1 MENVDNNEEPQS
13 LPSAGARLRA
23 AREAAGLSR
32 SDLALRTKIAERHLI
47 AIEEDRFG
55 DLAARTYAVG
65 FARSYARAVGISE
78 TEIAEEVRQQLDA
91 EAHDRPAVAPSFE
104 PGDPARVPSARLAW
118 AAAIGVVIV
127 IGLLLF
133 FWSSYLRPEG
143 ALPSLV
149 DEGATES
156 TSPAVASVPTVAP
169 APAPAP
175 ATATGPIVLTAAA
188 DQVWI
193 KVTDAAGAQVVQKE
207 LVHGE
212 TWTVPEGSS
221 GLTLRTGRPDA
232 LKITV
237 GGREIPALSDKPQL
251 LSVPLGA
258 ADLLARGTAR
268 PGTPSSS
275 TPTAAG
281 TPMSSATALAE
292 PTVAATA
299 EVPTSG
305 PTSPISTESR

>member
-13 LPSAGARLRA
+13 LPSAGGRLRA

-78 TEIAEEVRQQLDA
+78 AEIAEEVRQQLDA
-91 EAHDRPAVAPSFE
+91 EAHDRPVVAPSFE
-104 PGDPARVPSARLAW
+104 PGDPARVPSSRLAW

-156 TSPAVASVPTVAP
+156 ASSAVVSVPTVAP
-169 APAPAP
+169 APVPAP
-175 ATATGPIVLTAAA
+175 ATGPIVLTAVA

-193 KVTDAAGAQVVQKE
+193 KVTDTTGAQVVQKE
-207 LVHGE
+207 LVRGE
-212 TWTVPEGSS
+212 TWTVPEGAS

-268 PGTPSSS
+268 PGTPSSG

-281 TPMSSATALAE
+281 TPASSPTAPAE